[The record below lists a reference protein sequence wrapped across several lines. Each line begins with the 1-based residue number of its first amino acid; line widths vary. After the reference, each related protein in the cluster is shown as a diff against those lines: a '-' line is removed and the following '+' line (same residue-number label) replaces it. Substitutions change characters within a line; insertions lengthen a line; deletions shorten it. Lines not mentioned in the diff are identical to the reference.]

1 MNLKKL
7 SFNSISKKL
16 RFFSVIILGII
27 LFFFFRKSESQ
38 RILEKSL
45 ATDVY
50 DFNNLNQNDENV
62 QANHLNNIQY
72 GYVLLKNDEKVKFW
86 FLSHHLVSDD
96 GGTIYEFPDGERVFC
111 AGYHCCEV
119 QFYEFGEDKLE
130 ELNNSTVFK
139 EHIRKYDGIRP

>member
-16 RFFSVIILGII
+16 TFFSVIILGII

-72 GYVLLKNDEKVKFW
+72 GYVFIEK
-86 FLSHHLVSDD
+86 
-96 GGTIYEFPDGERVFC
+96 
-111 AGYHCCEV
+111 
-119 QFYEFGEDKLE
+119 
-130 ELNNSTVFK
+130 
-139 EHIRKYDGIRP
+139 